1 MGIEGNGGSA
11 NLQSQVVVAADRFSV
26 VGPGIGTKSFFS
38 VVDGKTYIDTAFI
51 NKAYIV
57 NAFIGQTLQSQR
69 LTGYGQPVLTID
81 FNRGAV
87 TIRDWSENGAYTNQD
102 ENGFSMV
109 AGGVE
114 LVKIGRLS

>member
-1 MGIEGNGGSA
+1 
-11 NLQSQVVVAADRFSV
+11 
-26 VGPGIGTKSFFS
+26 

-57 NAFIGQTLQSQR
+57 DAFIGQTLQSQR
-69 LTGYGQPVLTID
+69 LTDYGQPVLTID